1 MLLTKYYLEV
11 EKMKIQELKQLNIKM
26 EFLDCKRNYV
36 TIFEGRFI
44 DLFSLDYF
52 SLKFTKPL
60 KELESI
66 GEDLGENIQVEE
78 VQELLNLK
86 LTSLDDDILYCM
98 ETDSDHS
105 GYLNISMI
113 KDKED
118 FMYNFN
124 ELLRGFGETATS
136 RSIEPNYKI

>member
-1 MLLTKYYLEV
+1 
-11 EKMKIQELKQLNIKM
+11 MKIQELKQLNIKM

-52 SLKFTKPL
+52 SLEFTKPL

-66 GEDLGENIQVEE
+66 GEDIGENIQVEE
-78 VQELLNLK
+78 VQELLDLK

-98 ETDSDHS
+98 EADSDHS
-105 GYLNISMI
+105 EYLNISMI

-118 FMYNFN
+118 FIYNFN
-124 ELLRGFGETATS
+124 ELLRGFGETATPKG
-136 RSIEPNYKI
+136 IEPNYKIKDS

>member
-1 MLLTKYYLEV
+1 
-11 EKMKIQELKQLNIKM
+11 MKIQEIKQLNIKM

-52 SLKFTKPL
+52 SLEFTKPL
-60 KELESI
+60 KELKTI
-66 GEDLGENIQVEE
+66 GEDIDENIQVEE
-78 VQELLNLK
+78 VQELLDIK
-86 LTSLDDDILYCM
+86 FTSLDDDILYCM

-105 GYLNISMI
+105 EYLNISMI

-118 FMYNFN
+118 FIYNFN
-124 ELLRGFGETATS
+124 ELLRGFGETATP
-136 RSIEPNYKI
+136 RGIEPNYKI